1 MLKEGPSMQS
11 FLRFTIIGLVLLL
24 TGCATTN
31 SINTT
36 QISTNTPLP
45 AGQGV
50 VALQVVNNAE
60 ELASLHRNWTEVLAF
75 RLDNIDEVKQR
86 AVDKA
91 KSKGKTIS
99 IDEVEWT
106 HDFYSLSPNNKG
118 VIDSQL
124 FVGSMAAGTYMISSL
139 YSYYNDGNMVS
150 WISMPVFQAAGRFEV
165 KQGQLTSLGSIVFQP
180 LLNLKEETFWNNN
193 SSQKAFVTRLN
204 DTVEFENFILSH
216 YPNLAN
222 SIDFSHPLSWLEDDL
237 DEFRNNLNQ
246 LSRQNA
252 FGNYATE
259 LSVFAQ
265 ASISARFGQLK
276 VLTHKGEW
284 VTIDLP
290 TNSQLSGVFET
301 DNLIAIGSEKGVVF
315 IGDSIDGQWKEIN
328 PISAKEAVIWFA
340 SAANINYAITSAA
353 MDFYVYEFGDIESE
367 WLQVGKFEKKN
378 RSDWLV
384 QNGGLF
390 PWLKADGG
398 LRVLNDNKYYDYD
411 RATDTWSTTKSS
423 SMVNL
428 KKLRNGILV
437 ALEVSQWDG
446 IGDQVYSTDDG
457 ITWNEIDRS
466 LRLFGDIKVDLS
478 LPAIMDDKTLVTVSR
493 KKVKGSTSVDLRLVS
508 ANLDNIQEQGAW
520 QTHGKTQK
528 NCTTLLPEI
537 TQEKRLFFLCDQGGI
552 ISTVDL
558 GNTWQDDMQVDI
570 AGMQKQFEALLE
582 AIQQESKKDESMQEE
597 QKEESTDTAELK

>member
-1 MLKEGPSMQS
+1 MQS
-11 FLRFTIIGLVLLL
+11 FLRLTIIGSVLLL
-24 TGCATTN
+24 TGCVTN

-60 ELASLHRNWTEVLAF
+60 ELASLHKNWTEVLAF

-91 KSKGKTIS
+91 KSKGKTTS
-99 IDEVEWT
+99 IEDIEWE

-124 FVGSMAAGTYMISSL
+124 FIGSMPAGTYMISSL
-139 YSYYNDGNMVS
+139 YSYYNDGNLMS
-150 WISMPVFQAAGRFEV
+150 WVSMPVFQAAGRFEV
-165 KQGQLTSLGSIVFQP
+165 QPGQLTNLGSIVFQP
-180 LLNLKEETFWNNN
+180 LLNVKEKTFWNNN
-193 SSQKAFVTRLN
+193 SSQKAYVTRLN
-204 DTVEFENFILSH
+204 DSVGFESFILSH
-216 YPNLAN
+216 YPNLAD
-222 SIDFSHPLSWLEDDL
+222 SIDFSQPLSWLEDDL
-237 DEFRNNLNQ
+237 NEFRNNLNQ

-252 FGNYATE
+252 FGNYTTE
-259 LSVFAQ
+259 LSSFAH

-276 VLTHKGEW
+276 VLTHEGEW

-290 TNSQLSGVFET
+290 TNSQISGVFET

-315 IGDSIDGQWKEIN
+315 IGDSIAGEWKEIN

-340 SAANINYAITSAA
+340 SAANTNYAITSAA
-353 MDFYVYEFGDIESE
+353 MDFYVYEFSDIKSE
-367 WLQVGKFEKKN
+367 WLQVGKFKKKN
-378 RSDWLV
+378 RTDWLV

-390 PWLKADGG
+390 PWIKADGA

-411 RATDTWSTTKSS
+411 RSTTTWSTIKTS

-457 ITWNEIDRS
+457 NTWNDIDRS
-466 LRLFGDIKVDLS
+466 LRIFGDIKVDLS
-478 LPAIMDDKTLVTVSR
+478 LPAIMDNNTLVTVSR
-493 KKVKGSTSVDLRLVS
+493 KRVKGSEDVDLRLVS
-508 ANLDNIQEQGAW
+508 ANLNNIQEKGAW
-520 QTHGKTQK
+520 QAHGQTQK
-528 NCTTLLPEI
+528 NCTTLLPEL
-537 TQEKRLFFLCDQGGI
+537 TQGKRLFFLCDQGGV
-552 ISTVDL
+552 ISTTDL
-558 GNTWQDDMQVDI
+558 GETWKNDMQIDI

-582 AIQQESKKDESMQEE
+582 AIQQESKKDESMQEKA
-597 QKEESTDTAELK
+597 KEESTDVAEME